1 DIKASLDEAHA
12 NRIQSNYEGPV
23 AIGIRNEISDLN
35 VPGEKPFKWEPEYT
49 GPPSDTLPEGDTLTS
64 DTTAD
69 AEPSTSNSM
78 EEDLEDEAAVV
89 EIVLP
94 TQSKKRRF
102 VEDEEYDA
110 NINSTTTASPSKKLR
125 TTRRLPG
132 SKLAAFS
139 IPSFKLPSF
148 SITISFPSFS
158 TTVSFASPN
167 RSPSPS
173 AASTAVAP
181 DSSSSDGESSSSPR
195 RQRVEKKKLR
205 FLLSDPSS
213 LHPKFGIP
221 DSIYFHHRRLN
232 STSKNVRSQKKS
244 KVYVPQDKKT
254 WTPEEIGYAALG
266 KEDWDEMRKTSL
278 ERKTSLKKL
287 EERVKKSEAIDAA
300 AERFQKL
307 VDKYEEDCGA
317 VDLKGV
323 RARFIRPRRN
333 EVQREK
339 NKEAMPRLGPLD
351 EMRRHYPAF
360 EHPAWDGVDAVA
372 IAAWTRSPH
381 YKLRVNEVMAEVERK
396 EKGKQKANAEPD
408 EATEIATVVDE
419 DEERM
424 RREFLAAEVDEVE
437 APRRGGSG
445 SAWGPASGEGEGG
458 LGRQM
463 ALSVVDFDSQW
474 SAPSAP
480 HPTGF
485 DDEWSTP
492 GAGPSG
498 WASSF

>member
-1 DIKASLDEAHA
+1 
-12 NRIQSNYEGPV
+12 
-23 AIGIRNEISDLN
+23 
-35 VPGEKPFKWEPEYT
+35 
-49 GPPSDTLPEGDTLTS
+49 
-64 DTTAD
+64 
-69 AEPSTSNSM
+69 M

-89 EIVLP
+89 ELVLP
-94 TQSKKRRF
+94 TQSKKRRYAE
-102 VEDEEYDA
+102 EDDDNDA
-110 NINSTTTASPSKKLR
+110 TMNSSPTKKLR

-132 SKLAAFS
+132 SKLATFS
-139 IPSFKLPSF
+139 LPSFKLPSF
-148 SITISFPSFS
+148 TLTISFPSFS
-158 TTVSFASPN
+158 ASLAFPSPS
-167 RSPSPS
+167 RSASPSPT
-173 AASTAVAP
+173 STAVAT
-181 DSSSSDGESSSSPR
+181 DSSSDGSDLDSSSPR
-195 RQRVEKKKLR
+195 RQRFGKKKLR

-244 KVYVPQDKKT
+244 KVYVPQDEET
-254 WTPEEIGYAALG
+254 WTPEEIEYAALG
-266 KEDWDEMRKTSL
+266 KEDWDETRKTSL
-278 ERKTSLKKL
+278 ERKTSLKNL
-287 EERVKKSEAIDAA
+287 QERVKRSEAIDAS

-307 VDKYEEDCGA
+307 VDRYERDCRE
-317 VDLKGV
+317 VDLTGV

-333 EVQREK
+333 EVPREK
-339 NKEAMPRLGPLD
+339 NKEAMPRLGLCD

-360 EHPAWDGVDAVA
+360 DHPAWDGVDAAA
-372 IAAWTRSPH
+372 IAAWTRSDH

-445 SAWGPASGEGEGG
+445 SAWGPAPGEGEGG

-463 ALSVVDFDSQW
+463 AMSAVDFDSQW

-485 DDEWSTP
+485 DDGWSTP
-492 GAGPSG
+492 GAGPSS
-498 WASSF
+498 WASGF